1 MLEQRF
7 QEVMGLRE
15 SEVLQAMGQDQ
26 LANISQRVGANKKV
40 SRDEAMTLMRDGKG
54 MIAGKLLYADFQKI
68 ILDFQLEEHERFLR
82 NFTDLF
88 KSID

>member
-1 MLEQRF
+1 M
-7 QEVMGLRE
+7 
-15 SEVLQAMGQDQ
+15 S
-26 LANISQRVGANKKV
+26 
-40 SRDEAMTLMRDGKG
+40 LMREGKG

-88 KSID
+88 KSIDT